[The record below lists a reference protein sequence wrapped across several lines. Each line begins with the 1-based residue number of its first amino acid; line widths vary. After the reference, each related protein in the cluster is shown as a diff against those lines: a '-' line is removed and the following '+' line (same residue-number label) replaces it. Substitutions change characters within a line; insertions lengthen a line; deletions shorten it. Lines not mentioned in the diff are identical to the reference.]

1 MHETKRERFLR
12 VAETRTNKIIS
23 LMGLLGNCSN
33 KNNYEYTD
41 RDVKNIM
48 DALEEELSLLKTKF
62 KIDKRKK
69 FTLK

>member
-1 MHETKRERFLR
+1 
-12 VAETRTNKIIS
+12 
-23 LMGLLGNCSN
+23 MGLLGNCSN